1 MSGALI
7 AGITA
12 SATFGLIDTFNFI
25 FVEDS
30 LTKLWKGMGVKN
42 QQTIDILNSGVSS
55 AISILVAVMVENQ
68 ISRYFEVRRTAT
80 IDATG
85 VIVGTIVALVLLKL
99 FTSVFPDRKGLKAR
113 VLRTVMP
120 GSEAAREA
128 TQKAALAHH
137 L

>member
-1 MSGALI
+1 MSGALL

-30 LTKLWKGMGVKN
+30 LTKIWKNLGVSN

-85 VIVGTIVALVLLKL
+85 VIVGTVGALVLMKL
-99 FTSVFPDRKGLKAR
+99 YTDVFPDRTALKVAI
-113 VLRTVMP
+113 LGKSTTP
-120 GSEAAREA
+120 
-128 TQKAALAHH
+128 LPHH
-137 L
+137 V

>member
-1 MSGALI
+1 MSGALL

-30 LTKLWKGMGVKN
+30 LTKLWKDMGVSN

-68 ISRYFEVRRTAT
+68 ISRYFEVHRTAT

-85 VIVGTIVALVLLKL
+85 VIVGTIAALVLIKL
-99 FTSVFPDRKGLKAR
+99 YTSVFPDRSALKAS
-113 VLRTVMP
+113 VLGAVAP
-120 GSEAAREA
+120 GSVEARKAA
-128 TQKAALAHH
+128 QKAALAHH